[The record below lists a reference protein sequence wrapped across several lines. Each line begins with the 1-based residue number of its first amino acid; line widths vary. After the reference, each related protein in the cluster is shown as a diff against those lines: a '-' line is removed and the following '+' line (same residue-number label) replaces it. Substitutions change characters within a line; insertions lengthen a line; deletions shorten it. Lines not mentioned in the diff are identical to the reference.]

1 MTRRRRLA
9 VIVGAGAL
17 YLVGIGFVSGIAVER
32 MRFDGKRAAV
42 LARLTSTQARLHG
55 HVMELER
62 ATERRSFLAE
72 R

>member
-1 MTRRRRLA
+1 MTARGRLA

-32 MRFDGKRAAV
+32 MRFDGKRAA
-42 LARLTSTQARLHG
+42 LLTRLTSAQARLHG
-55 HVMELER
+55 HVMDLER
-62 ATERRSFLAE
+62 LTERRSSLAE

>member
-42 LARLTSTQARLHG
+42 LARLTSAQARLHG
-55 HVMELER
+55 HVMDLER
-62 ATERRSFLAE
+62 ATERRAFLVE